1 MNAACVSP
9 SAAVRGAKRTLVS
22 ERRIL
27 SYCSCYAQS
36 VIKRPQRPVTDSQAK
51 LHAVRRSAEYSFPTA
66 DIDEMLD
73 DIERGYLAGAE
84 VS

>member
-1 MNAACVSP
+1 MSAVCASP
-9 SAAVRGAKRTLVS
+9 SAAGREAKRTLVS

-27 SYCSCYAQS
+27 SYCSCYAQF
-36 VIKRPQRPVTDSQAK
+36 VIKHPQRPVTDSQAK
-51 LHAVRRSAEYSFPTA
+51 LRAVRRSAEYSFPTA

-73 DIERGYLAGAE
+73 EIERGYLAGAE

>member
-36 VIKRPQRPVTDSQAK
+36 VI
-51 LHAVRRSAEYSFPTA
+51 HAVRRSAEYSFPTA